1 MKTLPVLTD
10 PVYMAPAKFSG
21 AEKVALHFLN
31 DKKDLP
37 FFKLI
42 AFIHLSVLPLA
53 ILLYTPLLTG
63 VVWWLVYIL
72 YFFISGIRLRG
83 PFGLMYHNLAH
94 RRLFKKKYNLL
105 NQYITWVV
113 TPFFGHSP
121 ESYVSH
127 HVGMH
132 HAENNG
138 KDDGSSTLYYQRD
151 NPRHFVEYYLR
162 FMLHGFWDTFV
173 YLFTRKKRKY
183 YIPLSFGE
191 VLFFLFMIGMS
202 FVNFKATLMI
212 FIIPFV
218 IGRLIMM
225 LGNWTQHAFAD
236 PNDPDNMYRNCYT
249 CINTPYNTKC
259 WNDGYH
265 LMHHLKPG
273 LHYTEMPKEF
283 LRQQNKLAEEKS
295 LVFEGIH
302 YLHLF
307 AWLMTKRY
315 DKMAAH
321 LVNIN
326 HCFASKEEVIA
337 TLRQR
342 TQKVY

>member
-1 MKTLPVLTD
+1 MKALPLIVD
-10 PVYMAPAKFSG
+10 PVYHEPDSFSAYEKFS
-21 AEKVALHFLN
+21 LRFLN

-37 FFKLI
+37 FLHLVT
-42 AFIHLSVLPLA
+42 FIHLTVVPMA
-53 ILLYTPLLTG
+53 IILYTPLLNG
-63 VVWWLVYIL
+63 VWWWLLYAL
-72 YFFISGIRLRG
+72 YFFISGVRLRG

-94 RRLFKKKYNLL
+94 RRLFKKKFNFL
-105 NQYITWVV
+105 NQYLTWII

-132 HAENNG
+132 HVENNA
-138 KDDGSSTLYYQRD
+138 KDDGSSTLYYNRD
-151 NPRHFVEYYLR
+151 NPWHFAEYYIR
-162 FMLHGFWDTFV
+162 FMIHGFWDTFV
-173 YLFTRKKRKY
+173 YLFTRKKKKY
-183 YIPLSFGE
+183 YVPLSFGE
-191 VLFFLFMIGMS
+191 ILFMVFMVGMS

-212 FIIPFV
+212 FIIPFI

-236 PNDPDNMYRNCYT
+236 PNDPENMYRNCYN

-265 LMHHLKPG
+265 LIHHLKPG

-283 LRQQNKLAEEKS
+283 MRQQDRIVAEKS
-295 LVFEGIH
+295 FVFEGIH

-307 AWLMTKRY
+307 KYLMTKRY
-315 DKMAAH
+315 DKMADH
-321 LVNIN
+321 LVNMN
-326 HCFASKEEVIA
+326 QSFSSKEEAIKI
-337 TLRQR
+337 LQER
-342 TQKVY
+342 TRRVY